1 MLPDNIIK
9 VLPVFNN
16 SILTRFGIL
25 LLVGIIGTLAQADT
39 GADNTVALVEQAARS
54 ALARQAAEAGLIEP
68 RFELAAVRSGRP
80 PAPCRQRVSVEPVD
94 TRQLARMR
102 FAAVCDGADGWRYE
116 YVVRAKISAR
126 VAVAA
131 ADMGAGALLHDNSA
145 LLELKDISVIPDSI
159 SDLTLLDGMAA
170 RRSLRAGELLRQN
183 MLIAPVLVKRGAAVR
198 IVARREQIE
207 VSMAGEA
214 LDAGARGALLRV
226 RNANGTV
233 IRARVTGA
241 DTVEP
246 ADTPAPAQS
255 TD

>member
-1 MLPDNIIK
+1 MLLI
-9 VLPVFNN
+9 
-16 SILTRFGIL
+16 
-25 LLVGIIGTLAQADT
+25 GIITPLAQADT
-39 GADNTVALVEQAARS
+39 GEDNTVNLVEQAARS
-54 ALARQAAEAGLIEP
+54 ALARQAAEAGLIAP

-80 PAPCRQRVSVEPVD
+80 PAACRQRVSVEPVD

-102 FAAVCDGADGWRYE
+102 FAAVCGGGGADGWRYE

-131 ADMGAGALLHDNSA
+131 ADMGAGALLSSNSA
-145 LLELKDISVIPDSI
+145 LLEMKDISAIPDAI
-159 SDLTLLDGMAA
+159 SDLAVLDGMAA
-170 RRSLRAGELLRQN
+170 RRGLRAGELLRQN
-183 MLIAPVLVKRGAAVR
+183 LLIAPVLVKRGAAVR

-214 LDAGARGALLRV
+214 LEAGARGALLRV

-255 TD
+255 LDS